1 MKANETI
8 GQPMV
13 EAILRGVPA
22 EDTHTCLK
30 IGSALKNEFGENGHV
45 LFSEF
50 CAKASNYE
58 PNWVAATWK
67 SVKPEKAGIGLLLTI
82 AREHGAISAA
92 GASGNHASPGRPQ
105 FTQREESASKKAI
118 AQDIWQRADKSDA
131 AVCGH
136 AYAITKQIP
145 WAAGAGRGVVSGRQL
160 GQRVDCLIIPITDIA
175 SGNLQ
180 GVECINALGK
190 KQAFG
195 VKSGGAL
202 VLGDTSRKDVPWS
215 IVEGWASTV
224 ACCDWFKRDPVVCA
238 FGKHAMDA
246 VAKAI
251 ALHYRPA
258 EIHIL
263 KENDA

>member
-82 AREHGAISAA
+82 ARASMIARA
-92 GASGNHASPGRPQ
+92 GHSSRN
-105 FTQREESASKKAI
+105 
-118 AQDIWQRADKSDA
+118 
-131 AVCGH
+131 
-136 AYAITKQIP
+136 
-145 WAAGAGRGVVSGRQL
+145 
-160 GQRVDCLIIPITDIA
+160 
-175 SGNLQ
+175 
-180 GVECINALGK
+180 
-190 KQAFG
+190 
-195 VKSGGAL
+195 VKNQPA
-202 VLGDTSRKDVPWS
+202 RKP
-215 IVEGWASTV
+215 
-224 ACCDWFKRDPVVCA
+224 
-238 FGKHAMDA
+238 
-246 VAKAI
+246 
-251 ALHYRPA
+251 
-258 EIHIL
+258 
-263 KENDA
+263 